1 MDFLTL
7 FLVILGGFVAGIV
20 FSSVFR
26 WFVARSARSITARQ
40 YREKGLE
47 MKESQENRLMAFL
60 TEVKAAHD
68 EWKAAGGTDI
78 KEFGLK
84 KLPSIGVRYLDVISH
99 QGKQLIKLLNKDGG
113 GLGGLEEFL

>member
-1 MDFLTL
+1 M
-7 FLVILGGFVAGIV
+7 GK
-20 FSSVFR
+20 
-26 WFVARSARSITARQ
+26 Q

-84 KLPSIGVRYLDVISH
+84 KLPAIGVRYLDVISH
-99 QGKQLIKLLNKDGG
+99 QGKQLIKLLNKGDS
-113 GLGGLEEFL
+113 GLSGLEEFL